1 MKLRLDSLVTGHLP
15 LAEVALDPTVEVP
28 TLAPMGTRL
37 DKSIDLSSPTG
48 SLRAVPI
55 ITLERKTKTRAILWI
70 NAEAT
75 ENRCP
80 ITKEL
85 IFGKRI
91 FHSLSFLQLYL
102 QYSTWCQDHGNHQ
115 ETVPLDKHMGIYQ
128 WPLRSPL
135 LVFSKVAAVLV
146 CGSLILWFGFVIQ
159 P

>member
-75 ENRCP
+75 KNRRP

-85 IFGKRI
+85 ILGEREF
-91 FHSLSFLQLYL
+91 FTHSVFYSCTCNIPLGARLYR
-102 QYSTWCQDHGNHQ
+102 NHQ
-115 ETVPLDKHMGIYQ
+115 ETVPLDEYM
-128 WPLRSPL
+128 
-135 LVFSKVAAVLV
+135 
-146 CGSLILWFGFVIQ
+146 
-159 P
+159 